1 MSDEAY
7 PEGGAEWVD
16 ETALKSAHETN
27 MALLEEKYNYD
38 LMAFRRDF
46 AAKLAMH
53 GALDGKNGW
62 ALFNADIDADVRSS
76 AEDGMKEVLILSYPA
91 PESGNQ
97 LESLIAAGDS
107 QTEIASPFTPS
118 EEELRMSIPIL
129 RIITNE
135 PFRVGRR
142 IFCISEDIAFDEEGD
157 MFVTIDSTAMND
169 RSFEDCAEL
178 SENVA
183 AADRLSEEVEPLG
196 AVFMF
201 DPAKNR
207 LAMDTFRPRPPFY
220 VVQDPDDPDNILSPF
235 GFPTELE
242 DKIHTLQ
249 RARYILAS
257 VMDLTP
263 EHTMGNGRS

>member
-7 PEGGAEWVD
+7 PEGGAEWVE
-16 ETALKSAHETN
+16 ETTLKGVHESN

-76 AEDGMKEVLILSYPA
+76 VEDGMKEVLIMSYPT
-91 PESGNQ
+91 PESSNL
-97 LESLIAAGDS
+97 LESLTDVGGS
-107 QTEIASPFTPS
+107 PEEIISPFSAS
-118 EEELRMSIPIL
+118 EEELNICIPIL

-169 RSFEDCAEL
+169 RSFENCPEL
-178 SENVA
+178 SKNVP
-183 AADRLSEEVEPLG
+183 AADRLSEDIESLG
-196 AVFMF
+196 SVFMF

-207 LAMDTFRPRPPFY
+207 LAMSDFRPRPPFY

-242 DKIHTLQ
+242 DKIHMLE

-257 VMDLTP
+257 VMDLIP
-263 EHTMGNGRS
+263 EHVMNQG